1 MDSILMF
8 LLCVLEML
16 VSFAMF
22 VLVLAGAAVLF
33 PCLGLFLFGEWVIE
47 RWLDFQGARS

>member
-8 LLCVLEML
+8 LLCVLKVL

-22 VLVLAGAAVLF
+22 VLVFAGAAILF
-33 PCLGLFLFGEWVIE
+33 PCIGLFLFGDWAV
-47 RWLDFQGARS
+47 RGVRRLCAQ

>member
-8 LLCVLEML
+8 LLCVLKAL
-16 VSFAMF
+16 LSFAMF

-33 PCLGLFLFGEWVIE
+33 PCIGLFLFGEWALCE
-47 RWLDFQGARS
+47 GRRLRGLR